1 MGDIP
6 CWPLGAGNLED
17 RGVCQLNNGNWR
29 IRIDDWAPTSKKL
42 HSAFLPFSLK
52 TSQELLML
60 SSVTLDCRTDC
71 HEFRQSDVRIV
82 ISVSKV
88 TSLSRIVGVVCSKE
102 DPNRF
107 QKSSKFFPYFS
118 VRSCLL
124 ITLIKCLKTH
134 RSLGLLFV
142 CQMKKYPQPLSE

>member
-42 HSAFLPFSLK
+42 HLAFLPFSLK
-52 TSQELLML
+52 TSQKLLML
-60 SSVTLDCRTDC
+60 SSVTFDCHTDC
-71 HEFRQSDVRIV
+71 HEFRLSDVGNV

-88 TSLSRIVGVVCSKE
+88 TSL
-102 DPNRF
+102 
-107 QKSSKFFPYFS
+107 
-118 VRSCLL
+118 
-124 ITLIKCLKTH
+124 
-134 RSLGLLFV
+134 
-142 CQMKKYPQPLSE
+142 